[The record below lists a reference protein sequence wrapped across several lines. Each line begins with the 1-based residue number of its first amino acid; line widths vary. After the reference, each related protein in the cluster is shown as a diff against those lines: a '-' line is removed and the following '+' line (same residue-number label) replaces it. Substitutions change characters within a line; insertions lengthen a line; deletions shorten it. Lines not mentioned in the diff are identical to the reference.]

1 MSLKHAILGILRSQP
16 MSGYEL
22 KTRSFDRTVAHFW
35 SADQAQIYRTL
46 DRLREEGL
54 VTEDLVVQED
64 RPNKKVYRLTLAGE
78 AELLQWLATPQ
89 QDPPLREPF
98 LIQIFFGDALP
109 RARLLEVLREK
120 LEERRQILAG
130 LAAIDIPQPEE
141 PSLGLLLQGSTREL
155 GIAYERAAIRWL
167 ERLIRQ
173 IEAIPAA
180 DRQPKRKPAA
190 SGGRRPG

>member
-64 RPNKKVYRLTLAGE
+64 RPNKKVYRLTGAGE

-155 GIAYERAAIRWL
+155 GVAYERAAIRWL

-173 IEAIPAA
+173 IEAIPPA